1 MGGVKR
7 VRWPT
12 MALHA
17 GVALLGVAAPAFA
30 QSAAPVGVPP
40 ANPAAGTASTPQAST
55 GLEDITVT
63 AERRRETA
71 QSVGASIS
79 VISAKELAAHNVNN
93 VFDLQYQTPALQV
106 TPQFGSGQLEYAI
119 RGVGF
124 EDYASNN
131 APTVGVYIDE
141 VAFPVP
147 FETNGQIFDVQRV
160 EVLRG
165 PQGTLYG
172 RNTTGGAINYVLN
185 KPTKDFEGGLTVQ
198 YGRFDAALVEGHVSG
213 SLADN
218 VQVRLA
224 GETQQGGAWQH
235 GPDDSLL
242 GNADRS
248 SLRTLVDWEPTD
260 TLTIE
265 TDLHGSHD
273 RSDGLGTRL
282 YTPNT
287 ALVEDGIPGA
297 PIFPLDPNRDD
308 TNWGTSPVF
317 AKEIGISPD
326 AKPFNHIDTAGAS
339 VRADQVLDPGVLTDL
354 ISYDYAAR
362 QEYANFDASPLA
374 LADVYFNTR
383 ANVFANELRFTSNSG
398 GRLAYVAGVY
408 YSNQYID
415 DNYRG
420 GFDQIYG
427 VDTSVQYSQIVNTV
441 GVFGQASYKITD
453 TLTATGGLRVEHEE
467 RKLQNFD
474 SFFLVDGAVINPDN
488 SVGRQSISYTEPSG
502 KAELQYV
509 PFTDDMI
516 YAEVSRGIK
525 SGGFTTYNTGTPK
538 IGTAPFQPEK
548 LWAYEIGNKLELPA
562 AHLRLNVAAFYYQ
575 YQDEQ
580 IQAAVLNATTGL
592 IGSII
597 NAPRSHLYGGEAEIT
612 WTPIEN
618 LTLSQSLGESVGAFD
633 EFSSLLSASKPPG
646 SAVFVGTYLN
656 RAGEALPSPKFTAN
670 GSISYRWDLGRYYLT
685 PSADYSLR
693 TTYNSLFGS
702 LYNVPGY
709 TLVNA
714 HLTFSPA
721 NGRWS
726 LTAFGQ
732 NIFNRQYD
740 IDRNYFDAGD
750 DIATAGLP
758 ATYGVRASF
767 NF

>member
-1 MGGVKR
+1 MRRLV
-7 VRWPT
+7 VT
-12 MALHA
+12 LHA
-17 GVALLGVAAPAFA
+17 VVPALCLVASAHA
-30 QSAAPVGVPP
+30 QSAAGVQQSLQGATPS
-40 ANPAAGTASTPQAST
+40 AAGAT
-55 GLEDITVT
+55 GLEEITVT
-63 AERRRETA
+63 AERRRQAA
-71 QSVGASIS
+71 QSVGASVS
-79 VISAKELAAHNVNN
+79 VLSAKDLAAHNVND
-93 VFDLQYQTPALQV
+93 VFDLQYQTPSLQV

-218 VQVRLA
+218 VQVRIA

-235 GPDDSLL
+235 GPDNSLL

-265 TDLHGSHD
+265 TDLHGGHD

-287 ALVEDGIPGA
+287 ALVEDGIAGA
-297 PIFPLDPNRDD
+297 PVFPLDPKRDD

-317 AKEIGISPD
+317 AREIGISPD
-326 AKPFNHIDTAGAS
+326 TKPFNHIDTAGAS
-339 VRADQVLDPGVLTDL
+339 VRADQVFDPGVLTDL

-398 GRLAYVAGVY
+398 GRLTYVAGVY

-453 TLTATGGLRVEHEE
+453 KLTATGGLRVEHEE

-488 SVGRQSISYTEPSG
+488 SVGRQSTSYTKPSG

-509 PFTDDMI
+509 PFADDMI

-525 SGGFTTYNTGTPK
+525 SGGFTTYNTGSPK
-538 IGTAPFQPEK
+538 IGTAPFQPES

-575 YQDEQ
+575 YHDEQ

-597 NAPRSHLYGGEAEIT
+597 NAPRSHLYGGEADIT

-618 LTLSQSLGESVGAFD
+618 LTLSQSVGESVGAFD
-633 EFSSLLSASKPPG
+633 EFSSLLSAVKPKG
-646 SAVFVGTYLN
+646 SATFVGVFLN

-670 GSISYRWDLGRYYLT
+670 GSISYRWDLGRYTLT

-714 HLTFSPA
+714 HLTFAPA
-721 NGRWS
+721 NERWS
-726 LTAFGQ
+726 VTAFGQ
-732 NIFNRQYD
+732 NILNRQYD
-740 IDRNYFDAGD
+740 IDRNFFDAGD

-767 NF
+767 SF